1 MSIRDLF
8 VEIIMDIEDGPLAD
22 LDRRINQVISS
33 ITHMDFSGFNS
44 MEDDL
49 DGLIDDFDDLGDHI
63 DDVDRELNN
72 IDGDSLNDV
81 ERSANEA
88 DGAFGKLKGTIIGVG
103 AAIGAYIA
111 VDKIVEIGVSALESA
126 ATAKAMAS
134 QFEQV
139 FAGMEDAAT
148 KALDKIA
155 TETGILPNRLK
166 GSYIQMAA
174 FAKTTGV
181 DTAEALKLTERA
193 TLAAADSAAFYD
205 RSIEDVTENLQ
216 SFLKGN
222 FENDAALGI
231 SATETTRNAKA
242 TELYGKSF
250 IKLSEAQK
258 QLTLLAMVEDGNK
271 LSGAIGQA
279 ARESDSWENQL
290 GNLKSAWDGFLIKL
304 GSPILDQ
311 AVAVMTKAGDV
322 ISNIDPGPFMEFVS
336 AFFDKLASLKDVILT
351 VYNTIMSLVY
361 DTGEVS
367 DLWQKLGVP
376 AWVADGIEAYVTNIF
391 MIKDVIMAVYN
402 SIMSVFYDTG
412 EVADIWENLG
422 VPSDVADAIER
433 FMQSFR
439 EGFDLAKSVLT
450 NFIENV
456 IVPLMPKAQEFVG
469 TAMEYIGRIV
479 KGAINI
485 FETLKGIVT
494 GLIENVIVPLFPV
507 AQEVISVAMD
517 IISPILRV
525 AGSLFEGITAVI
537 KFLVNE
543 VIVPLFPLAV
553 SSIEKA
559 WGTLKPI
566 LSAISKA
573 FNAIAD
579 AVEWVIKK
587 LGSVGE
593 AIQNFNVGDK
603 ISGVVSKVTSF
614 LPGFEIGLGRV
625 PYDEMPALLHKDE
638 AVLPADE
645 ADKLRDRGILQGNG
659 TDPEIN
665 LDQATQFEPA
675 RDYSATETV
684 NNTSNNSKV
693 SAPIQIIVQGS
704 ENPQETAYSV
714 KDALEE
720 LFGDLLSVMPV
731 PREG

>member
-8 VEIIMDIEDGPLAD
+8 VEIGMDIDDGPLGD
-22 LDRRINQVISS
+22 LDKKINAVMKAV
-33 ITHMDFSGFNS
+33 TKMDFSGF
-44 MEDDL
+44 
-49 DGLIDDFDDLGDHI
+49 DDLGN
-63 DDVDRELNN
+63 DVDDLGKDFNDLGEIVWSVERKLNN
-72 IDGDSLNDV
+72 FDDGNINDISK
-81 ERSANEA
+81 SAHEA
-88 DGAFGKLKGTIIGVG
+88 EGAFGKLKGTIIGIG
-103 AAIGAYIA
+103 SAIGAYIA
-111 VDKIVEIGVSALESA
+111 VDKIVGLGTSALESA
-126 ATAKAMAS
+126 ASAKAMES

-139 FAGMEDAAT
+139 FAGMENSAT
-148 KALDKIA
+148 SALDKIA

-242 TELYGKSF
+242 NELYGQSF
-250 IKLSEAQK
+250 VKLSEAQK

-311 AVAVMTKAGDV
+311 AVDILTNVGEAL
-322 ISNIDPGPFMEFVS
+322 SNIDPGPFMEFVS
-336 AFFDKLASLKDVILT
+336 SGFDKLSGVKDTLSEVVSAVKETMTSLTDGTGDISGIWEGLGFPPEIADNIASFAET
-351 VYNTIMSLVY
+351 VSSVFTTVKSA
-361 DTGEVS
+361 VS
-367 DLWQKLGVP
+367 DFV
-376 AWVADGIEAYVTNIF
+376 
-391 MIKDVIMAVYN
+391 
-402 SIMSVFYDTG
+402 
-412 EVADIWENLG
+412 
-422 VPSDVADAIER
+422 
-433 FMQSFR
+433 
-439 EGFDLAKSVLT
+439 
-450 NFIENV
+450 ENV
-456 IVPLMPKAQEFVG
+456 VIPLMPQAQEIIGVAF
-469 TAMEYIGRIV
+469 EYIGNIV
-479 KGAINI
+479 SGAMNI
-485 FETLKGIVT
+485 FETISGIVR

-525 AGSLFEGITAVI
+525 VGSLFEGITAVV

-553 SSIEKA
+553 GAIEGA
-559 WGTLKPI
+559 WAILKPI

-573 FNAIAD
+573 FNGVAD
-579 AVEWVIKK
+579 AVDWVIDKV
-587 LGSVGE
+587 GAAAEAISNFSVGD
-593 AIQNFNVGDK
+593 ALSGAAKWVGGL
-603 ISGVVSKVTSF
+603 I
-614 LPGFEIGLGRV
+614 PGFEIGLGRV
-625 PYDEMPALLHKDE
+625 PFDEMPALLHKNE

-645 ADKLRDRGILQGNG
+645 ADKLRDRGILQGDG
-659 TDPEIN
+659 THPEIN

-675 RDYSATETV
+675 KDYSATETV
-684 NNTSNNSKV
+684 NNNTSNNSKV

-704 ENPQETAYSV
+704 DNPQQTAYSV

-720 LFGDLLSVMPV
+720 LFGDLLRVMPV